1 MIEALIFDC
10 DGTLTDS
17 MPLHFIA
24 WHKTM
29 RRFGIEFSEDRFYA
43 LGGIPSDKII
53 QMLAEEANMPLD
65 ASAIASEKEQIF
77 LDSMHLL
84 VEIEAITSIV
94 RENKGKLPMAVAS
107 GGFRDI
113 VEKQVAH
120 IGLEGWFDTMVT
132 AEDTTRHKPEPDVFL
147 EAARRLGAA
156 PANCLVYEDAD
167 LGIEAARRAGMQ
179 WVDVRT
185 VHRPRRITP

>member
-1 MIEALIFDC
+1 
-10 DGTLTDS
+10 
-17 MPLHFIA
+17 
-24 WHKTM
+24 M
-29 RRFGIEFSEDRFYA
+29 RRFGIEFTEDRFYA

-53 QMLAEEANMPLD
+53 QMLSDEMNLSLD
-65 ASAIASEKEQIF
+65 AVAVAHEKEQAF

-84 VEIEAITSIV
+84 VEIAAITSIV

-107 GGFRDI
+107 GGFRSI

-120 IGLEGWFDTMVT
+120 IGLEGWFDTIVT

-156 PANCLVYEDAD
+156 PSYCRVYEDSD

-179 WVDVRT
+179 WVDVRMF
-185 VHRPRRITP
+185 HQPRRITPPEAPTAISIRVAPH

>member
-1 MIEALIFDC
+1 
-10 DGTLTDS
+10 
-17 MPLHFIA
+17 
-24 WHKTM
+24 M
-29 RRFGIEFSEDRFYA
+29 RRFGIEFSEDRFYE

-53 QMLAEEANMPLD
+53 QMLADEAQLLLD
-65 ASAIASEKEQIF
+65 VAAVTQEKEQVF
-77 LDSMHLL
+77 LDSLHLL
-84 VEIEAITSIV
+84 EEIAAITSIV

-113 VEKQVAH
+113 VAKQIAH
-120 IGLEGWFDTMVT
+120 IGLEGWFDTLVT
-132 AEDTTRHKPEPDVFL
+132 AEDTARHKPEPDVFL
-147 EAARRLGAA
+147 EAARRLGVA

-185 VHRPRRITP
+185 LHRPRRMTA